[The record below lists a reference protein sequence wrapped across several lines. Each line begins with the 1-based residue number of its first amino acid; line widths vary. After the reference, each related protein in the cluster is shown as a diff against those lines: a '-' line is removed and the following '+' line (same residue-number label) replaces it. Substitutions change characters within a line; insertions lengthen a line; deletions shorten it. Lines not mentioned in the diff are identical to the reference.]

1 MKKDIFSESKK
12 LADITKKIRDVLELW
27 DYSEL
32 FLPNTVEYDGS
43 LRKGIKLTYDN
54 EFYLTNPD
62 VTSQIVKEYKK
73 DSDLKGFYISDIQN
87 GLNRDIQAGVEYIGS
102 DALITKVEILN
113 VLISI
118 LEKLN
123 LDDFYIDISSLK
135 VWRELISGFERYEE
149 DIFEALKRRNLSVID
164 NLDIEEEK
172 KQDLWELLNLR
183 GKRSGFKKIDELI
196 ETVNDERLFADLG
209 TVRPLPYYDDIIF
222 EVYSPDMGYPIGA
235 GGEYFVNDKPS
246 CGFALNLDNISEIY
260 EIDIEDGKQIILDDL
275 KDAYKTAREK
285 VSEGVKVEVN
295 IV

>member
-1 MKKDIFSESKK
+1 MKKDVFSESKK

-27 DYSEL
+27 NYSEL
-32 FLPNTVEYDGS
+32 FLPNTVEYDES

-54 EFYLTNPD
+54 EFYLTNLD

-73 DSDLKGFYISDIQN
+73 DSVLKGFYISEVQN
-87 GLNRDIQAGVEYIGS
+87 GLKRDIQAGVEYIGS

-123 LDDFYIDISSLK
+123 LDDFFIDINSLK
-135 VWRELISGFERYEE
+135 VWRELISSFERYEE

-196 ETVNDERLFADLG
+196 EIVDDERFFADLG

-222 EVYSPDMGYPIGA
+222 EVYSPDIGYPIGA

-246 CGFALNLDNISEIY
+246 CGFALNLDNISDIY
-260 EIDIEDGKQIILDDL
+260 EINIEDGNQIIQDDL

-285 VSEGVKVEVN
+285 VSEGVKVEVD

>member
-27 DYSEL
+27 NYKEL
-32 FLPNTVEYDGS
+32 FLPNTVKYDKS

-62 VTSQIVKEYKK
+62 VTSQIVKEYRKN
-73 DSDLKGFYISDIQN
+73 SNLKGFYISEIQN

-102 DALITKVEILN
+102 DILKTKVEILN
-113 VLISI
+113 VLISL
-118 LEKLN
+118 LERLN
-123 LDDFYIDISSLK
+123 IDDFYIDISSLK
-135 VWRELISGFERYEE
+135 VWKELISGFEKYEE

-164 NLDIEEEK
+164 NLNIKEEK

-183 GKRSGFKKIDELI
+183 GKRSGFTKIDELI
-196 ETVNDERLFADLG
+196 KKVDDDRLFADLG

-222 EVYSPDMGYPIGA
+222 EVYSPDIGYPIGA

-246 CGFALNLDNISEIY
+246 FGFALNLHNISEIY
-260 EIDIEDGKQIILDDL
+260 EMDIENGKQIILNDI
-275 KDAYKTAREK
+275 KEAYKTAREK
-285 VSEGVKVEVN
+285 VSEGIKVEVN
-295 IV
+295 IR

>member
-1 MKKDIFSESKK
+1 MKKDVFSESKK

-27 DYSEL
+27 NYSEI
-32 FLPNTVEYDGS
+32 FLPNTVEYDES

-73 DSDLKGFYISDIQN
+73 DLDLKGFYISEVQN
-87 GLNRDIQAGVEYIGS
+87 GLKRDIQAGVEYIGS
-102 DALITKVEILN
+102 DSLITKVEILN

-149 DIFEALKRRNLSVID
+149 DIFEALKKRNLSVID
-164 NLDIEEEK
+164 NLDIKEEK

-183 GKRSGFKKIDELI
+183 DKKSGFKKIDELI
-196 ETVNDERLFADLG
+196 ETVDDERLFADLG

-222 EVYSPDMGYPIGA
+222 EVYSPDIGYPIGA

-246 CGFALNLDNISEIY
+246 CGFALNLDNMSNIY
-260 EIDIEDGKQIILDDL
+260 EIDIEDGKQIIQDDL
-275 KDAYKTAREK
+275 GDAYKTAREK
-285 VSEGVKVEVN
+285 VSEDVKVDVN

>member
-246 CGFALNLDNISEIY
+246 CGFALNLDNISDIY

>member
-196 ETVNDERLFADLG
+196 ETVDDERLFADLG

-222 EVYSPDMGYPIGA
+222 EVYSPDIGYPIGA

-246 CGFALNLDNISEIY
+246 CGFALNLDNISDIY